1 MAINKGPSSGI
12 EGNEKYLSGSNESSA
27 NAKPHSFKENLG
39 LALFKENDKIIDI
52 PFDNQRA

>member
-1 MAINKGPSSGI
+1 VTGVANNKGPSSGI

-39 LALFKENDKIIDI
+39 LA
-52 PFDNQRA
+52 

>member
-12 EGNEKYLSGSNESSA
+12 EGNEKYLSGSYESSA
-27 NAKPHSFKENLG
+27 AKPHSFKENLG
-39 LALFKENDKIIDI
+39 LALFKENDKMIDI